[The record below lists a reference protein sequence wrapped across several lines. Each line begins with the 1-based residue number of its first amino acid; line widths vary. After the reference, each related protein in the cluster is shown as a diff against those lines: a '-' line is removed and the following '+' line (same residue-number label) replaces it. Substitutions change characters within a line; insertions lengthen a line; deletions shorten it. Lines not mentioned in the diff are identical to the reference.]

1 MFPFWAFYCLTYFIR
16 LSLIYCLSGD
26 VMSLA
31 ITESSL
37 LLTIIHSFPRP
48 SHHYTRYFHQ
58 KLSFI
63 FCSKRPGRNPM
74 QQRREEE
81 GIWIL
86 PRSDPALPLSAS
98 PAHGHRFDSFHAA
111 LRYRKMAAS
120 FLSFFFFQGR
130 FQYDVS
136 ILSLPL
142 FLSLSLS
149 FFLSFF
155 LSFDPWII
163 PKSIT
168 GSMLM
173 EYPTLP
179 LIGRGEMRQEM
190 LK

>member
-1 MFPFWAFYCLTYFIR
+1 
-16 LSLIYCLSGD
+16 
-26 VMSLA
+26 
-31 ITESSL
+31 
-37 LLTIIHSFPRP
+37 
-48 SHHYTRYFHQ
+48 
-58 KLSFI
+58 
-63 FCSKRPGRNPM
+63 M

-149 FFLSFF
+149 FFLSF
-155 LSFDPWII
+155 DPWII

-190 LK
+190 LKWAN